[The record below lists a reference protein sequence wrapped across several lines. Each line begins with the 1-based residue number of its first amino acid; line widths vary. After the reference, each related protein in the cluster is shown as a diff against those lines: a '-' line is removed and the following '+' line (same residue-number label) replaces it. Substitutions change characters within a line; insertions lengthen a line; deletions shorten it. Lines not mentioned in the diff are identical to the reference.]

1 MAFHALI
8 AVPLSA
14 ERPGGP
20 WAGAGPVAPVPPQ
33 PGIAREFTIRTP
45 AHPIPA
51 CQWPSGQP
59 LPRITVGRPKVI
71 RARGR
76 HVRTA
81 DSGDRLDRAA
91 VGRGSGTNTP
101 GPM

>member
-20 WAGAGPVAPVPPQ
+20 WAGAGPVAPVPPK

-45 AHPIPA
+45 AHPAPA
-51 CQWPSGQP
+51 CQWRLSG
-59 LPRITVGRPKVI
+59 RSVI
-71 RARGR
+71 WPALRAIGPNGSGAPAARTAANATRGARLRAR
-76 HVRTA
+76 
-81 DSGDRLDRAA
+81 RLR
-91 VGRGSGTNTP
+91 VTVTL
-101 GPM
+101 